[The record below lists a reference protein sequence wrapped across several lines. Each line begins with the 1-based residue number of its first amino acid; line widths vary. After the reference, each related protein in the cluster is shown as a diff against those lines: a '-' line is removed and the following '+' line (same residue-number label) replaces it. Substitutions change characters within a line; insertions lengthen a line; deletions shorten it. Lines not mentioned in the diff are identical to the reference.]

1 MLTWYYSK
9 KAATNTELFYEYFAP
24 FVVATAVCL
33 FCIVRYLAQR
43 LVARYPR
50 SRGGMIFL
58 GNLTFGIYLMHPM
71 VIWELH
77 HKGPRLEFHQPV
89 AGDPDRNGR
98 GFRDMWA
105 HHLHHQKNPCR
116 SSNYSWLT

>member
-77 HKGPRLEFHQPV
+77 HKGLAWNFINPWLAIPTVMVVVFVICGLITYIIRKTPV
-89 AGDPDRNGR
+89 VRAIIPG
-98 GFRDMWA
+98 
-105 HHLHHQKNPCR
+105 
-116 SSNYSWLT
+116 